1 MFYLAPKHLLEFQI
15 DEMYAFSAAAVNNNA
30 QGLEAPFYPLRLCQ
44 HRDDGAA
51 PLVFTNPVKR
61 LPEDSLVNQRIVV
74 SILALGCQV

>member
-1 MFYLAPKHLLEFQI
+1 MTAGLMACREEKPAVIDRRYSVALLSVAI
-15 DEMYAFSAAAVNNNA
+15 V
-30 QGLEAPFYPLRLCQ
+30 Q